1 MKKLIAVIIAFVL
14 VQNFNASA
22 QSVSLA
28 PSRVYFKASPGE
40 TKKQVV
46 HVTNSSQAK
55 QSFTITFGD
64 FSATG
69 TDGKT
74 QLMKGGES
82 EHTCASY
89 MSASPSF
96 FELEPGKSQDVEV
109 IIDLPNIPESNKV
122 KWGTMMLKLTKE
134 KTQANKG
141 ENDGVGMGILETF
154 QFVVHI
160 FQTPPNITLKQAEIE
175 SFKEVTTAQDTARM
189 LSLTTKNTGDAI
201 LDCASYLEFSNLH
214 TGFEQRSKPAA
225 FTILPGGGRQMKFS
239 VPNHLPKGKYT
250 VTAVVDIGSKD
261 AVQAAEMEI
270 EIQ

>member
-1 MKKLIAVIIAFVL
+1 MKNHITIMLALVL
-14 VQNFNASA
+14 CQGFQSNA
-22 QSVSLA
+22 QSVSLS

-46 HVTNSSQAK
+46 HVTNNSDVT

-74 QLMKGGES
+74 QLMKSGES
-82 EHTCASY
+82 EHSCSQY

-96 FELEPGKSQDVEV
+96 FELPAGKSQDVEV
-109 IIDLPNIPESNKV
+109 IIDLPNLPEANKV
-122 KWGTMMLKLTKE
+122 KWGTMMLKLAKE
-134 KTQANKG
+134 KTEARQG
-141 ENDGVGMGILETF
+141 EGDMVGMGILETF
-154 QFVVHI
+154 QFVVHL

-175 SFKEVTTAQDTARM
+175 NFKEITAAGDSART
-189 LSLTTKNTGDAI
+189 LALIAKNTGDAI
-201 LDCASYLEFSNLH
+201 LDCATYLEYSNLQ

-225 FTILPGGGRQMKFS
+225 FTMLPGGGRQMKFKI
-239 VPNHLPKGKYT
+239 PADLPKGKYT

-261 AVQAAEMEI
+261 AVQAAEMDI
-270 EIQ
+270 DIN

>member
-1 MKKLIAVIIAFVL
+1 MKNYLSLLMAFIL
-14 VQNFNASA
+14 LQNFHTAA

-46 HVTNSSQAK
+46 HVTNNSQVK
-55 QSFTITFGD
+55 QTFTITFGD

-74 QLMKGGES
+74 QLMKAGES
-82 EHTCASY
+82 EHSCSQY
-89 MSASPSF
+89 MNASPSF
-96 FELEPGKSQDVEV
+96 FELPAGKSQDVEV
-109 IIDLPNIPESNKV
+109 IIDLPNSPESNKV

-134 KTQANKG
+134 KTEATKKG
-141 ENDGVGMGILETF
+141 SDVVGMGILETF

-160 FQTPPNITLKQAEIE
+160 FQTPPNITFKQAEIVN
-175 SFKEVTTAQDTARM
+175 FKEITATQDTART
-189 LSLTTKNTGDAI
+189 LALTTKNTGDAI
-201 LDCASYLEFSNLH
+201 LDCATYLEYSNLQ
-214 TGFEQRSKPAA
+214 TGYEQRTKPAA

-239 VPNHLPKGKYT
+239 VPKDLPKGKYT

-261 AVQAAEMEI
+261 AVQAAEMDI
-270 EIQ
+270 EVQ